1 MTAAVVGIGRRVVAG
16 LGTALVVVL
25 GVAATGGLLTEDADL
40 AMVLTGTWLAV
51 VGLVA
56 LLVAR
61 RLRTY
66 ALPVVGAYALTTMVV
81 GGVLLHTST
90 VDRVVDERVLTAAA
104 PSPQA
109 AEAAEAAE
117 AAGAAEAAMAV
128 PDVRVVAT
136 GTFRGQAHP
145 AVGTATVL
153 ERADGSRV
161 LTLTGFATDPG
172 PDLRVRLV
180 PRAGADAGQ
189 GADLG
194 ALKGNRG
201 DQQYDVP
208 REAAVGAVVVWCRAF
223 SVAFGEAA
231 LT

>member
-51 VGLVA
+51 VGLAA

-61 RLRTY
+61 RRRTY

-109 AEAAEAAE
+109 AEAAEAA
-117 AAGAAEAAMAV
+117 GAAEAAMAV
-128 PDVRVVAT
+128 ADVRVVAT

-208 REAAVGAVVVWCRAF
+208 RGAAVGAVVVWCRAF

>member
-51 VGLVA
+51 VGLAA

-61 RLRTY
+61 RRRTY

-109 AEAAEAAE
+109 AEGAGAAEAAE
-117 AAGAAEAAMAV
+117 AAVAV

>member
-1 MTAAVVGIGRRVVAG
+1 VTAAVVGIRRRVVAG

-51 VGLVA
+51 VGLAA

-61 RLRTY
+61 RRRTY

-109 AEAAEAAE
+109 AEAAEG
-117 AAGAAEAAMAV
+117 AGAAEAAMAV

>member
-1 MTAAVVGIGRRVVAG
+1 VTAAVVGIGRRVVAG

-51 VGLVA
+51 VGLAA

-61 RLRTY
+61 RRRTY

-104 PSPQA
+104 PSPQ
-109 AEAAEAAE
+109 AAEAAE

>member
-1 MTAAVVGIGRRVVAG
+1 VTAAVVGIGRRVVAG

-51 VGLVA
+51 VGLAA

-61 RLRTY
+61 RRRTY

-109 AEAAEAAE
+109 AEG
-117 AAGAAEAAMAV
+117 AGAAEAAMAV

>member
-1 MTAAVVGIGRRVVAG
+1 VTAAVVGIGRRVVAG

-51 VGLVA
+51 VGLAA

-61 RLRTY
+61 RRRTY

-109 AEAAEAAE
+109 AGAAEG
-117 AAGAAEAAMAV
+117 AGAAEAAMAV

>member
-51 VGLVA
+51 VGLAA

-61 RLRTY
+61 RRRTY

-109 AEAAEAAE
+109 AEG
-117 AAGAAEAAMAV
+117 AGAAEAAMAV

>member
-51 VGLVA
+51 VGLAA

-61 RLRTY
+61 RRRTY

-109 AEAAEAAE
+109 AEAAEAAV
-117 AAGAAEAAMAV
+117 AV

>member
-1 MTAAVVGIGRRVVAG
+1 VTAAVVGIGRRVVAG

-51 VGLVA
+51 VGLAA

-61 RLRTY
+61 RRRTY

-109 AEAAEAAE
+109 AEGAGAAEAAE
-117 AAGAAEAAMAV
+117 AAVAV